1 LGQDFHERQK
11 EEIRECEGRHQTSE
25 GVQEKA
31 CQEAERK
38 VVLTGEIGAVRAR
51 RMAGGRCLSHPVHA
65 PSRTEPMRHEKSQS
79 PRSADMAEEQL
90 DGQADGLEYE
100 EITSDEVDS
109 VVEQLER
116 LMETVQSE
124 NIKSYLEDAIS
135 NIFFL
140 VYEDDDSAEAA

>member
-1 LGQDFHERQK
+1 
-11 EEIRECEGRHQTSE
+11 
-25 GVQEKA
+25 
-31 CQEAERK
+31 
-38 VVLTGEIGAVRAR
+38 
-51 RMAGGRCLSHPVHA
+51 
-65 PSRTEPMRHEKSQS
+65 
-79 PRSADMAEEQL
+79 MAEE
-90 DGQADGLEYE
+90 QADGLEYE

-116 LMETVQSE
+116 LMETVKSE